1 VINVPLDIIV
11 WWKYFAGKPHYY
23 LIFWFKKVQKTE
35 IGLVSPSYTCTIHGI
50 KKAEAETSA
59 LFSH

>member
-1 VINVPLDIIV
+1 VSDKVR
-11 WWKYFAGKPHYY
+11 
-23 LIFWFKKVQKTE
+23 KKVQKTE

-59 LFSH
+59 LFALKYKPTSTYTQK